1 MEGLLGAEK
10 MEGLPGR
17 HFVPRRRL
25 SLGEETATGSCSG
38 DGTGPCQG
46 AHGVWTSGQ
55 TAVVVPPEGNS
66 EMGER

>member
-1 MEGLLGAEK
+1 MRR
-10 MEGLPGR
+10 LPRR
-17 HFVPRRRL
+17 HFMPGRRL

-55 TAVVVPPEGNS
+55 TAVVVPLQGDSETGEG
-66 EMGER
+66 